1 MSGARRLA
9 GRQLPARMRRAV
21 RRLRSSG
28 RPAPDDRLQPPPTA
42 PPPRTRGTLLRSLE
56 RGETLER
63 AVAAQVRALVAAQE
77 HDRAQSIAEGLR
89 AHPSTATLGHL
100 CGGIVAFKRGYREL
114 AWAELRSVP
123 SLSWAAVAPAEYVRS
138 GLSVAADDAL
148 REIRELVA
156 ADPEEVRARSWFE
169 ILTAVWGFGE
179 AGLARDVF
187 AIFERHVREDPSVWR
202 RAEMHRDWMAP
213 WVAAD
218 PDSPS
223 APPPVGGRRTFAV
236 MDYGHPSA
244 SKASANLG
252 DHIQSIAAL
261 GHLVRHRGV
270 RLHGR
275 DDLVDLLAQ
284 LGARTR
290 PERQRRDVDAD
301 LQVITVH
308 RDASMYEPIPEDT
321 WVLAF
326 GWYMHALFN
335 MRHGFPLHRNLRPI
349 FVSFHCNKRDLLTP
363 AAIDYLKRYGPV
375 GCRDWTT
382 VHLLLSLEVP
392 AFFSGC
398 LTTTIDTVFGDLET
412 GPPAEAPLAY
422 VDIPASD
429 VPDGA
434 VTYKHSR
441 AAVRSRSF
449 VANVHAA
456 LDLLETYRREH
467 RGVVTARLHCYLPV
481 RSIGVDVE
489 LRPKNRSDIRFDGL
503 IDIGDDAFAAMRDG
517 LLAKLEQVFAAI
529 LTGRD
534 EADVYALWREITAA
548 DVAAAEAHRTAPSR
562 LPPVAA
568 DVAGKV
574 RALVARSVIHAPA
587 PESPT
592 GEPVHCAVILPKQ
605 AGLSL
610 SVLVASLLDHASRPL
625 HLWVLARPGTD
636 AIERRLA
643 GRFPGLTFTW
653 VPTRGV
659 VRDLETTTGIR
670 PRADGVIRLLLADL
684 LPAVDRVVLLS
695 LPAVATGDIAELA
708 ALDLEGR
715 TLAAPRLRGVSGFGV
730 IHAAAARL
738 GDRAE
743 AAAELRRIAH
753 ARHAF
758 DFDAFT
764 NDVLV
769 LDLERRRRENFSGE
783 ALVLVQAFGLDDLEV
798 LHHLHGPARATVPG
812 AWAFVPTRTPPQGP
826 GLIHWADGVKPWQP
840 ALTPERDRWREYA
853 AAYREP
859 RAP

>member
-1 MSGARRLA
+1 VRRYV
-9 GRQLPARMRRAV
+9 PARV
-21 RRLRSSG
+21 RKRLL
-28 RPAPDDRLQPPPTA
+28 RPPSPRPPARTKA
-42 PPPRTRGTLLRSLE
+42 NRPPRRPSLLQSLE
-56 RGETLER
+56 RGEPLDR
-63 AVAAQVRALVAAQE
+63 AVIAQIRSLIAASE
-77 HDRAQSIAEGLR
+77 HHRAQSIAEGLR
-89 AHPSTATLGHL
+89 VQPETATLGHL
-100 CGGIVAFKRGYREL
+100 AGGIVAFKRGFREL
-114 AWAELRSVP
+114 AWHELRDVP
-123 SLSWAAVAPAEYVRS
+123 RATWAQFAPAEFVRS

-156 ADPEEVRARSWFE
+156 DDPAEVRARSWYE
-169 ILTAVWGFGE
+169 ILAAVWGLGASE
-179 AGLARDVF
+179 LARDVF
-187 AIFERHVREDPSVWR
+187 AIFDRHVREDAPLWR
-202 RAEMHRDWMAP
+202 DAERHRDWMRP

-218 PDSPS
+218 ADSPT
-223 APPPVGGRRTFAV
+223 APGDGRRTFAV

-244 SKASANLG
+244 NKASANIG

-270 RLHGR
+270 RFHGHS
-275 DDLVDLLAQ
+275 DLVDLLAQ
-284 LGARTR
+284 LGGRIR
-290 PERQRRDVDAD
+290 PERRCRHVDAD
-301 LQVITVH
+301 LEVIRVH
-308 RDASMYEPIPEDT
+308 RDASMYEPVPEDT

-326 GWYMHALFN
+326 GWFMHSLFN

-769 LDLERRRRENFSGE
+769 LDLERRRREDFSGE
-783 ALVLVQAFGLDDLEV
+783 APALVQAFGLDDLEV